1 MSDTLHALQQ
11 ALRYRF
17 ANPALLE
24 QALTHRSASGAHY
37 ERLEYLGDGLLNFV
51 IGEAAFT
58 YWHKAAEGDLSRL
71 RASLVC
77 EDSLA
82 RIAKRL
88 NLSDYLRMG
97 TGELK
102 SGGFRRESILA
113 DALEAIIGAIYLDGG
128 FTPAREAVLLF
139 FADSLAALP
148 DPETLKDSKTRL
160 QEHLQGESRP
170 LPEYRVLAEHGPPH
184 RRIFQVAC
192 RLTDTGAE
200 TESGGTSRKQAE
212 QDAARLMVEYIKA
225 AKMKNGAAHA

>member
-1 MSDTLHALQQ
+1 MADTLRALQQ
-11 ALRYRF
+11 ALQYSF
-17 ANPALLE
+17 NSVALLE
-24 QALTHRSASGAHY
+24 QALTHRSAVGPHY

-88 NLSDYLRMG
+88 NLSEYLRMG

-128 FTPAREAVLLF
+128 FVPARAAVLLF
-139 FADSLAALP
+139 FADALTSLP

-170 LPEYRVLAEHGPPH
+170 LPEYRVISEHGPPH

-192 RLTDTGAE
+192 RLADSGAQ

-212 QDAARLMVEYIKA
+212 QDAARLMVEQIKA
-225 AKMKNGAAHA
+225 VGSKNGAAHA